1 MNKRKGDGR
10 LSTWDKGLDDLYRQ
24 LNRTRALEELDEV
37 RMRKHAAVSKT
48 QLRGDIDR
56 LRTSLAH
63 AGPRERERLEES
75 IHNMENDMRKF
86 DGLPPLVR
94 KTKPTTQEMLARI
107 AKPKVISWAQ
117 ARPLAPK
124 AHPKAHPKAL
134 PPLPKAPKALP
145 KALPKASPLS
155 PNVTVVSWPKAKPL
169 ARPDLTAEL
178 IKEIEKVQQ
187 AYPKSV
193 KVTLVRPRESFK
205 RKVPPGQSSLDP
217 FAKTQSKS
225 SSSKK

>member
-1 MNKRKGDGR
+1 MD
-10 LSTWDKGLDDLYRQ
+10 LDDLYRQ

-124 AHPKAHPKAL
+124 APKTLPAL
-134 PPLPKAPKALP
+134 PAPKAPKAP
-145 KALPKASPLS
+145 KAPLS

-193 KVTLVRPRESFK
+193 KVRLVRPQENLK
-205 RKVPPGQSSLDP
+205 RKQTTLDL

>member
-1 MNKRKGDGR
+1 
-10 LSTWDKGLDDLYRQ
+10 
-24 LNRTRALEELDEV
+24 
-37 RMRKHAAVSKT
+37 MRKHAAVSKT

-94 KTKPTTQEMLARI
+94 KTKPTSQELAARI
-107 AKPKVISWAQ
+107 APKISWAQ
-117 ARPLAPK
+117 ARPLRPLPAPK
-124 AHPKAHPKAL
+124 A
-134 PPLPKAPKALP
+134 
-145 KALPKASPLS
+145 PKASPLS

-193 KVTLVRPRESFK
+193 KVTLVRPQESFK
-205 RKVPPGQSSLDP
+205 RKPGQTSLDP

>member
-1 MNKRKGDGR
+1 MD
-10 LSTWDKGLDDLYRQ
+10 LDDLYRQ

-37 RMRKHAAVSKT
+37 RLRKHAAVSKT

-56 LRTSLAH
+56 LKTSLAH
-63 AGPRERERLEES
+63 AGPIERQRLEES

-94 KTKPTTQEMLARI
+94 KTKPTTQELLARI
-107 AKPKVISWAQ
+107 KPKVPVITWAQ
-117 ARPLAPK
+117 ARPLKAPLLQAK
-124 AHPKAHPKAL
+124 TQPV
-134 PPLPKAPKALP
+134 PKAPLKTLKDPKVAVVTWAKAKAL
-145 KALPKASPLS
+145 AQS
-155 PNVTVVSWPKAKPL
+155 
-169 ARPDLTAEL
+169 DLTAEL

-187 AYPKSV
+187 TYPKP
-193 KVTLVRPRESFK
+193 TRVRLIKPKGNDADFK
-205 RKVPPGQSSLDP
+205 RLKPPPGQSSLTP

>member
-1 MNKRKGDGR
+1 MD
-10 LSTWDKGLDDLYRQ
+10 LDDLYRQ

-124 AHPKAHPKAL
+124 ALPKAPKTL
-134 PPLPKAPKALP
+134 PALPKAPKAL
-145 KALPKASPLS
+145 KASPLS

-193 KVTLVRPRESFK
+193 KVRLVRPQENLK
-205 RKVPPGQSSLDP
+205 RKQTTLDL

>member
-1 MNKRKGDGR
+1 MD
-10 LSTWDKGLDDLYRQ
+10 LDDLYRQ

-94 KTKPTTQEMLARI
+94 KTKPTTQELLARI
-107 AKPKVISWAQ
+107 ATPKVISWAQ

-124 AHPKAHPKAL
+124 ALPKAPKTL
-134 PPLPKAPKALP
+134 PALPKAPKALP
-145 KALPKASPLS
+145 PKAPLS

-193 KVTLVRPRESFK
+193 KVRLVRPK
-205 RKVPPGQSSLDP
+205 HGQTSLDP

>member
-1 MNKRKGDGR
+1 MD
-10 LSTWDKGLDDLYRQ
+10 LDDLYRQ

-124 AHPKAHPKAL
+124 APKAPKTL
-134 PPLPKAPKALP
+134 PAPKAPKA
-145 KALPKASPLS
+145 PKASPLS

-193 KVTLVRPRESFK
+193 KVRLVRPK
-205 RKVPPGQSSLDP
+205 HPGQTSLDP

>member
-1 MNKRKGDGR
+1 MD
-10 LSTWDKGLDDLYRQ
+10 LDDLYRQ

-63 AGPRERERLEES
+63 AGPLERQRLEES

-94 KTKPTTQEMLARI
+94 KTKPTTQELLARI
-107 AKPKVISWAQ
+107 APQAKAKAPVITWAQ
-117 ARPLAPK
+117 AKSLAAPRAKVAPK
-124 AHPKAHPKAL
+124 SPTSPSPIVSSKGSRRRIRRSEKEQRRQERERLRQEQTPAQRAL
-134 PPLPKAPKALP
+134 AKREKVLQGLDDAMRRESSGLNRLK
-145 KALPKASPLS
+145 PLS
-155 PNVTVVSWPKAKPL
+155 S
-169 ARPDLTAEL
+169 
-178 IKEIEKVQQ
+178 
-187 AYPKSV
+187 
-193 KVTLVRPRESFK
+193 
-205 RKVPPGQSSLDP
+205 QSSLAP
-217 FAKTQSKS
+217 FAKSKS

>member
-1 MNKRKGDGR
+1 MD
-10 LSTWDKGLDDLYRQ
+10 LDDLYRQ

-56 LRTSLAH
+56 LKTSLAH
-63 AGPRERERLEES
+63 AGPIERQRLQES

-94 KTKPTTQEMLARI
+94 KTKPTTQELMARI
-107 AKPKVISWAQ
+107 KPKVPVITWAQ
-117 ARPLAPK
+117 AKSLAAPK
-124 AHPKAHPKAL
+124 V
-134 PPLPKAPKALP
+134 APKSP
-145 KALPKASPLS
+145 TSPSPL
-155 PNVTVVSWPKAKPL
+155 VSSKGSRVRIRRSEKEQRRQERERLRQERERRQEQTPAQRALAKREKVLQGLDDAMRRESSGLNRLKPL
-169 ARPDLTAEL
+169 
-178 IKEIEKVQQ
+178 
-187 AYPKSV
+187 S
-193 KVTLVRPRESFK
+193 S
-205 RKVPPGQSSLDP
+205 QSSLTP

>member
-1 MNKRKGDGR
+1 MD
-10 LSTWDKGLDDLYRQ
+10 LDDLYRQ

-94 KTKPTTQEMLARI
+94 KTKPTSQELAARI
-107 AKPKVISWAQ
+107 APKISWAQ
-117 ARPLAPK
+117 ARPLR
-124 AHPKAHPKAL
+124 PKAL
-134 PPLPKAPKALP
+134 PAPQAPKALP
-145 KALPKASPLS
+145 KALPTPKAPKAPLS

-193 KVTLVRPRESFK
+193 KVTLVRPQESFK
-205 RKVPPGQSSLDP
+205 RKPGQTSLDP

>member
-1 MNKRKGDGR
+1 MD
-10 LSTWDKGLDDLYRQ
+10 LDDLYRQ

-94 KTKPTTQEMLARI
+94 KTKPTSQELLARI
-107 AKPKVISWAQ
+107 KPISWAH
-117 ARPLAPK
+117 ARPLKAPLLQAK
-124 AHPKAHPKAL
+124 AKAQPV
-134 PPLPKAPKALP
+134 PKAPLKAPLKDP
-145 KALPKASPLS
+145 KVAV
-155 PNVTVVSWPKAKPL
+155 VTWAKAKAL

-178 IKEIEKVQQ
+178 IKEIEKVQR
-187 AYPKSV
+187 AYPKP
-193 KVTLVRPRESFK
+193 TRVRLIRPKGNDAPDFK
-205 RKVPPGQSSLDP
+205 RLKPPPGQSSLTS